1 MKLLPCPA
9 DRRAIA
15 NLGRLLRVLCI
26 GLLGCW
32 ILSGF
37 SARVM
42 AQTEAPRNFTPPNI
56 IVVLTDDQGYGDL
69 SAHGNPTL
77 RTPNLDRLEQ
87 ESRSLTQFFVS
98 PTCAPTRSALMS
110 GRHEF
115 FNGVTHTILER
126 ERMAL
131 GTVTLA
137 EILKDAGY
145 ATGIFGKWHLGDE
158 DAYRPDRRGFEE
170 VFIHGGGGI
179 GQTYP
184 GSCGDAPGNKYF
196 DPFILHNG
204 RFVKT
209 NGYCTDV
216 FFRQAMQ
223 WMDQKRTE
231 QPFFCWIATN
241 TPHDPYLARSD
252 DAALYAQSGLDP
264 KLQNFF
270 GMIHN
275 IDENVGALLDQLD
288 AWQIANDTLVIF
300 MNDNGSAIGAQHFQA
315 GMRGAKGSPWL
326 GGTRANS
333 FWRWPGHI
341 PPGPC
346 DALTAHIDVL
356 PTLAN
361 IAGASL
367 SDSVQAQ
374 IQGRDL
380 TPLLLNPDHAW
391 EDRTLV
397 THVGRWPKNAEP
409 KEHRYRQAAIRNSQ
423 YTLVS
428 IKGGVAPQWEL
439 FDVVH
444 DPGQTKNI
452 VETQPEIATALAQEF
467 DAWWNNVQPYL
478 VNEQV
483 AAPEENPFKS
493 LFREQIATEGIPELP
508 DPRPNI
514 VWVIVEDMSANFSCY
529 GETDIQTPHVDAFAQ
544 SGVRFTRAFVT
555 APICSTSRS
564 ALITGMYQTSIGS
577 QNHRS
582 SVPGH
587 PIFLPSGV
595 RIVPEILRES
605 GYHCNNVTWEDFLR
619 SDEKLA
625 DTPNVP
631 VAKTDYNFEWEP
643 EKSYDAAHWKLRP
656 AGKPFFVQIQLHGG
670 KFRGQVPGPGWP
682 NRVQRELGSTTSP
695 SQVHLPP
702 YLPDDEVIR
711 QDWAQYLDCVRYT
724 DFQLG
729 KIVDRLKA
737 SGVWDNTYV
746 FFMTDHGISHVRN
759 KQFLYDG
766 GLHVPLIVRIPGI
779 DQPSVRDNLVEHIDM
794 AATTLSLAKI
804 SLPNTMQGRPLL
816 KSNGRPNATDREAVY
831 AARDRADETVAVR
844 TERWK
849 YIRNGFPTRPYLQP
863 NAYKDSKAIVQ
874 TMRRLHAEGR
884 LNSAQSLIMA
894 ESRPVEELYDLV
906 NDPYEL
912 NNVANDPA
920 GQGMLDAMRRRLQ
933 QWQSLTADP
942 AEPESESVYEM
953 EAAADHIEGGKGNRS
968 PEYQANLELM
978 RRWRSEKP
986 FHPFTGTEHP

>member
-1 MKLLPCPA
+1 MNLLPRSI
-9 DRRAIA
+9 DKNWITKVHWI
-15 NLGRLLRVLCI
+15 GRPGYLWLFGVW
-26 GLLGCW
+26 LLGSY
-32 ILSGF
+32 I
-37 SARVM
+37 
-42 AQTEAPRNFTPPNI
+42 AQAAPPPNI

-69 SAHGNPTL
+69 SAHGNPSL
-77 RTPNLDRLEQ
+77 RTPHLDRLER
-87 ESRSLTQFFVS
+87 ESRTLTQFFVS

-131 GTVTLA
+131 GTVTVA
-137 EILKDAGY
+137 EVLKGAGY

-158 DAYRPDRRGFEE
+158 DAYRPNQRGFEE
-170 VFIHGGGGI
+170 IFIHGAGGI

-184 GSCGDAPGNKYF
+184 GSCGDAPENKYF
-196 DPFILHNG
+196 DPYILHNG

-209 NGYCTDV
+209 RGYCTDV
-216 FFRQAMQ
+216 FFRQAIQ
-223 WMDQKRTE
+223 WMDQTRSD

-241 TPHDPYLARSD
+241 APHAPYIARD
-252 DAALYAQSGLDP
+252 QDAALYAQPDLDP

-275 IDENVGALLDQLD
+275 IDQNVGALLDQLD
-288 AWQIANDTLVIF
+288 EWQIANNTLVIF
-300 MNDNGSAIGAQHFQA
+300 MNDNGSAIGAQHFKA

-341 PPGPC
+341 TPGPC

-361 IAGASL
+361 IAGVSL
-367 SDSVQAQ
+367 SDSVSDQV
-374 IQGRDL
+374 QGRDL
-380 TPLLLNPDHAW
+380 SPLLLNPHHAW

-397 THVGRWPKNAEP
+397 THVGRWPKNADP
-409 KEHRYRQAAIRNSQ
+409 NQYRYRQAAIRNSR

-428 IKGGVAPQWEL
+428 AKGSDTPQWEL
-439 FDVVH
+439 FDVIR
-444 DPGQTKNI
+444 DPGQSQNLVDKL
-452 VETQPEIATALAQEF
+452 PEVASALAQEY
-467 DAWWNNVQPYL
+467 DAWWNRVQPYL

-483 AAPEENPFKS
+483 DAPEENPFKV
-493 LFREQIATEGIPELP
+493 LFREQANQEGIPETV

-514 VWVIVEDMSANFSCY
+514 VWVNVEDMSANFSCY
-529 GETDIQTPHVDAFAQ
+529 GESDIETPNVDALART
-544 SGVRFTRAFVT
+544 GVRFTRTFVT

-564 ALITGMYQTSIGS
+564 ALITGMYQTSIGA

-587 PIFLPSGV
+587 PLKLPPGV
-595 RIVPEILRES
+595 RIVPEMLHES
-605 GYHCNNVTWEDFLR
+605 GYHCNNLTWEEFVR
-619 SDEKLA
+619 SDQELSAK
-625 DTPNVP
+625 PNVS

-643 EKSYDAAHWKLRP
+643 GTSYDTDHWKRRP
-656 AGKPFFVQIQLHGG
+656 SGKPFFVQIQLHGG
-670 KFRGQVPGPGWP
+670 KFRGQAPGPNWP
-682 NRVQRELGSTTSP
+682 KRVERELGSVTSP
-695 SQVHLPP
+695 TDVHLPP

-724 DFQLG
+724 DFQVG
-729 KIVDRLKA
+729 AIVDQLKA
-737 SGVWDNTYV
+737 SGVWDNTYL
-746 FFMTDHGISHVRN
+746 FFMTDHGISHVRS

-766 GLHVPLIVRIPGI
+766 GVHVPLIVRVPGNE
-779 DQPSVRDNLVEHIDM
+779 QPSVRDDLVEHIDI
-794 AATTLSLAKI
+794 AATTLALAKI
-804 SLPNTMQGRPLL
+804 PLPTIMQGQPLM
-816 KSNGRPNATDREAVY
+816 KSNGSPIPTKREAVF
-831 AARDRADETVAVR
+831 AARDRADETVDCIRSVR

-874 TMRRLHAEGR
+874 AMRRLHAEGR
-884 LNSAQSLIMA
+884 LSSAQSLVMA
-894 ESRPVEELYDLV
+894 ETRPIEELYDLDL
-906 NDPYEL
+906 DPFEL
-912 NNVANDPA
+912 NNLSEEPEWQEKLAE
-920 GQGMLDAMRRRLQ
+920 MRERLQ
-933 QWQSLTADP
+933 QWQRLTSDP
-942 AEPESESVYEM
+942 AEPESESIYEL

-986 FHPFTGTEHP
+986 FHPFTNKESP